1 MPMFTLSIYQL
12 LPLLVIVLLLILQQ
26 RAIKKG
32 QLVKVQYS
40 KEKRLF
46 WALLSASLV
55 AANAIILIMSSCYC
69 RRSLSVSICTILSSI
84 MPFSRQSQ
92 TRTDGW
98 TIKANVVGLTALLRL
113 APLAK
118 ACQVWIM
125 PTDIMQ
131 LNFARTSY

>member
-1 MPMFTLSIYQL
+1 MPMFTLSLYQL

-55 AANAIILIMSSCYC
+55 AANAII
-69 RRSLSVSICTILSSI
+69 
-84 MPFSRQSQ
+84 F
-92 TRTDGW
+92 
-98 TIKANVVGLTALLRL
+98 NHVVLLLPAVAIGFYLYYFKQYYAL
-113 APLAK
+113 
-118 ACQVWIM
+118 Q
-125 PTDIMQ
+125 PTEPNQD
-131 LNFARTSY
+131 